1 MFPFSLSLYLSHS
14 PSLDNRRKRI
24 HRATLKIVAVYL
36 TSAADC
42 CNFKSN
48 GEKVGKIKRLM
59 MRCKFA
65 KERGTVRRWFVRSF
79 VRERE
84 REIEEELFNLMI
96 DVVRGDYRL
105 IR

>member
-1 MFPFSLSLYLSHS
+1 MLCHVSFLSLS
-14 PSLDNRRKRI
+14 PSLNNRRKSI

-48 GEKVGKIKRLM
+48 EKKVGEIKRLM

-65 KERGTVRRWFVRSF
+65 FEGEEYGEKGMVRS
-79 VRERE
+79 RERE
-84 REIEEELFNLMI
+84 REMEEELFNLVI
-96 DVVRGDYRL
+96 DAVRGDYRL

>member
-1 MFPFSLSLYLSHS
+1 MLCHVSFLSLS
-14 PSLDNRRKRI
+14 PSLNNRRKRI

-48 GEKVGKIKRLM
+48 EEKVGEIKRLM

-65 KERGTVRRWFVRSF
+65 FEGEGYGEKWYGSF
-79 VRERE
+79 VRKKERE
-84 REIEEELFNLMI
+84 MEEELFNLVI
-96 DVVRGDYRL
+96 DAVRGDYRL